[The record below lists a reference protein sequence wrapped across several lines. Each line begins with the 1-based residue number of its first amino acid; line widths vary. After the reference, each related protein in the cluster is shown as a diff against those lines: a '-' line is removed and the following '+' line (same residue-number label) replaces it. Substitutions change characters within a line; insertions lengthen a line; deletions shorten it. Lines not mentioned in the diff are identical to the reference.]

1 MSQRRLHKRYF
12 SVAEAMQT
20 LHMFHP
26 MIDEMVRL
34 TKSLLTAGYNIFSHK
49 YFGGTSLNSAQKHP
63 RELTKLVEILMKL
76 DSAGILVNGLEEGLV
91 DFPHIRKNGEEV
103 HLCFKAGE
111 ETIKFWHVAED
122 GFAGRKPLD
131 KL

>member
-1 MSQRRLHKRYF
+1 MNSKRLHKKYF

-20 LHMFHP
+20 LHMFNP

-34 TKSLLTAGYNIFSHK
+34 TKSLLSAGYNIFSHK
-49 YFGGTSLNSAQKHP
+49 YFGGSGLKHTQKHP
-63 RELTKLVEILMKL
+63 GELTKLVEILMKL
-76 DSAGILVNGLEEGLV
+76 DSAGVLVKGLEEGVV

-103 HLCFKAGE
+103 YLCFKAGE
-111 ETIKFWHVAED
+111 ETIQFWHAVED
-122 GFAGRKPLD
+122 GFTGRMSLD